1 MKDQSIYCPVCKSK
15 LEITHRGRYEDL
27 SEHVSNPNG
36 TPSMKD
42 GYQCLNV
49 DWCDASHL
57 NFTWIL
63 DGDCYAK
70 PPDGVSWSEANK
82 RLKEASVS
90 GMEFA
95 LNSWNHYYNL
105 GKKKIEDRKKS
116 FRIGKYKIDIK
127 PKEKGYKY
135 PDHKQYM
142 PSTFRW
148 RCEIWEASE
157 NRNGCYTSV
166 IPTHRMVSHC
176 IRTFNSSYKSAIYN
190 PERNKNSIK
199 ECMDR
204 INCTQW
210 GTKDD
215 RVFAKISSFLIRI
228 MYPVKCARIKDLAKS
243 ENKARS

>member
-1 MKDQSIYCPVCKSK
+1 
-15 LEITHRGRYEDL
+15 
-27 SEHVSNPNG
+27 
-36 TPSMKD
+36 MKD
-42 GYQCLNV
+42 GYQCLNF
-49 DWCDASHL
+49 DWCGAALL
-57 NFTWIL
+57 NFTWIQ

-70 PPDGVSWSEANK
+70 PPEGVSWSEANK

-90 GMEFA
+90 GMEYA

-105 GKKKIEDRKKS
+105 GKKKIEERKKS
-116 FRIGKYKIDIK
+116 FHIGKYKIDIK

-148 RCEIWEASE
+148 EYQIWKKSE
-157 NRNGCYTSV
+157 NMSGYTSIV
-166 IPTHRMVSHC
+166 PTHRMVLHC
-176 IRTFNSSYKSAIYN
+176 IRSFKSSYKSAIYN
-190 PERNKNSIK
+190 PEKNKNSIK

-215 RVFAKISSFLIRI
+215 RTYAKISSFLIKI
-228 MYPVKCARIKDLAKS
+228 VYPRKCETIRSLALKHT
-243 ENKARS
+243 K

>member
-1 MKDQSIYCPVCKSK
+1 MEKKSIYCPVCKSK
-15 LEITHRGRYEDL
+15 LGVTHRGRYEDL
-27 SEHVSNPNG
+27 SEHVSDPNG

-49 DWCDASHL
+49 DWCEASHL
-57 NFTWIL
+57 NFTWIQ
-63 DGDCYAK
+63 DGDCYPK
-70 PPDGVSWSEANK
+70 PPEGVSWSEANK

-90 GMEFA
+90 GMEYA

-116 FRIGKYKIDIK
+116 FRIGKYRIDIK

-135 PDHKQYM
+135 PEHKQYM

-148 RCEIWEASE
+148 EYQIWKKSE
-157 NRNGCYTSV
+157 NMSGYTSIV
-166 IPTHRMVSHC
+166 PTHRMVLHC
-176 IRTFNSSYKSAIYN
+176 IRSFKSSYKSAIYN
-190 PERNKNSIK
+190 PEKNKNSIK

-215 RVFAKISSFLIRI
+215 RTYAKISSFLIKI
-228 MYPVKCARIKDLAKS
+228 MYPRKCETIRSLALKHT
-243 ENKARS
+243 K

>member
-1 MKDQSIYCPVCKSK
+1 MKA
-15 LEITHRGRYEDL
+15 
-27 SEHVSNPNG
+27 
-36 TPSMKD
+36 

-49 DWCDASHL
+49 DWCEASHL
-57 NFTWIL
+57 NFTWIQ
-63 DGDCYAK
+63 DGDCYTK
-70 PPDGVSWSEANK
+70 PPEGVSWSDANR

-105 GKKKIEDRKKS
+105 GKKKIEERKKS

-148 RCEIWEASE
+148 EYQIWKKSE
-157 NRNGCYTSV
+157 NMSGYTSIV
-166 IPTHRMVSHC
+166 PTHRMVSHC

-190 PERNKNSIK
+190 PEKNKNSIK

-204 INCTQW
+204 INCTHW

-215 RVFAKISSFLIRI
+215 RTFAKISSFSTKN
-228 MYPVKCARIKDLAKS
+228 YVADYSTFDYIKSRNIFNWFIHSLGLGSQRMVVDYFYLGKIS
-243 ENKARS
+243 FSNH

>member
-1 MKDQSIYCPVCKSK
+1 MEKKSIYCPVCKSK
-15 LEITHRGRYEDL
+15 LEVTHRDRYEDL
-27 SEHVSNPNG
+27 TEHVSNPNG

-42 GYQCLNV
+42 GYQCTNV
-49 DWCDASHL
+49 DWCEAALL
-57 NFTWIL
+57 NFTWIQ

-70 PPDGVSWSEANK
+70 PPEGVSWSEANK
-82 RLKEASVS
+82 RLKDASVS

-105 GKKKIEDRKKS
+105 GKKRIEDRKIS
-116 FRIGKYKIDIK
+116 FTVGKYKIYIK

-148 RCEIWEASE
+148 EYQIWKKSE
-157 NRNGCYTSV
+157 NMSGYTSIV
-166 IPTHRMVSHC
+166 PTHRMVSYL
-176 IRTFNSSYKSAIYN
+176 IRSFNSSYKSAIYN
-190 PERNKNSIK
+190 PEKNRNSIK

-210 GTKDD
+210 GTKDG
-215 RVFAKISSFLIRI
+215 RAFAKISSFLIKVIYHR
-228 MYPVKCARIKDLAKS
+228 KCARIKDLAKS